1 MKNRKRIKKPEQK
14 GEQKQMEIRQ
24 KGRKEEEKKS

>member
-1 MKNRKRIKKPEQK
+1 MKNRKRIKKPKQK
-14 GEQKQMEIRQ
+14 GKKNMEIRQ